1 MQQQKIIAEKEILTY
16 TQKLNEYIMTA
27 LRTMEGI
34 DLDVLSLQFEIP
46 ADSFLKRMDKYM
58 QSNKVVRKENF
69 LQLTREGKLLADGIA
84 ADLFYLS
91 AQ

>member
-1 MQQQKIIAEKEILTY
+1 Y

>member
-1 MQQQKIIAEKEILTY
+1 IIAEKEILTY

-46 ADSFLKRMDKYM
+46 ADPFLKRMDKYM

>member
-69 LQLTREGKLLADGIA
+69 LQLTRDGKLLADGIA